1 MADNCPIANFVPDRW
16 IALLSLQ
23 KSIRRGAIEPAA
35 VAAAVLWSEATELC
49 NQLHRAP
56 ENLCNR
62 LHEEGSGSCIQL
74 HDFNA
79 RIAYLDAARAPATH
93 RAYAADIAAFVAWGG
108 TIPTTKRT
116 VPSPP
121 RPRARL

>member
-1 MADNCPIANFVPDRW
+1 ANFVPDRW

-49 NQLHRAP
+49 NQ
-56 ENLCNR
+56 
-62 LHEEGSGSCIQL
+62 EGSGSCIQL

-79 RIAYLDAARAPATH
+79 RIAYLDAARAPAMH

-108 TIPTTKRT
+108 TIPTTKQT